1 MQSDEQPER
10 LQEDGAY
17 FRAEGGLYVPTG
29 LGVSP
34 WNGRSIGGVPLA
46 GLVGHLVGTV
56 PSPVPMHVAR
66 LTIDIFGT
74 VPMEPLAAEVRLV
87 RDGRRVQLLS
97 VALTSGGRTWV
108 QASVLRL
115 RMEETPASDAPLT
128 RAFPGEAR
136 MVRPGAMIEAILLN
150 EPRVAGQ
157 DAWWLRFLHPVV
169 AGTQRSPLESVAML
183 ADFGAGISALYPTKE
198 WTLANLDISVHLS
211 RLPRGDWLLVDAT
224 SGSAGNGAGLALS
237 RLGDRDG
244 MIGTA
249 HQTVF
254 LARR

>member
-1 MQSDEQPER
+1 MTEEH
-10 LQEDGAY
+10 AY
-17 FRAEGGLYVPTG
+17 FTVDDRLYVPTG

-46 GLVGHLVGTV
+46 GLTAHLIGTI
-56 PSPVPMHVAR
+56 PPQVPMHVAR

-74 VPMEPLAAEVRLV
+74 VPMEPLAAKVEVL

-97 VALTSGGRTWV
+97 VELTSGGRTWV
-108 QASVLRL
+108 RATALRV
-115 RMEETPASDAPLT
+115 RTEETPAIEAPLT
-128 RAFPGEAR
+128 RDFPGEALA
-136 MVRPGAMIEAILLN
+136 VRPGPLVDAILLN
-150 EPRVAGQ
+150 DPRRAGQ

-169 AGTQRSPLESVAML
+169 LGTRRSPLESVAML
-183 ADFGAGISALYPTKE
+183 SDFGAGISALYPTKE

-211 RLPRGDWLLVDAT
+211 RMPRSDWLLVDAE
-224 SGSAGNGAGLALS
+224 SGTAGNGIGTALS

-254 LARR
+254 LDRR